1 MLRIRVGIANQD
13 PMNVYIILGEKLER
27 QENVLISLYVQ
38 IKEDFKKSDENYK
51 KIQAWREKK
60 KNI

>member
-1 MLRIRVGIANQD
+1 MKF
-13 PMNVYIILGEKLER
+13 YIILGEKLER

-51 KIQAWREKK
+51 KIQA
-60 KNI
+60 

>member
-1 MLRIRVGIANQD
+1 MKF
-13 PMNVYIILGEKLER
+13 YIILGEKLER